1 MIFVTG
7 GTGMLGSYLML
18 ELLKKG
24 ENIRASKRANSS
36 FEITMKVLSQFSS
49 EAKTLFSQ
57 IEWVNTDLFDQNSI
71 EKDLSNI
78 SEIYHCAAQIN
89 SSSKNKT
96 QQIYNNQKTT
106 ENLVNAALNQN
117 IKKFCH
123 VSSIAALGNSI
134 DGKLISE
141 ETIWKEQKNN
151 STYSTSKYYSEMEVW
166 RGIAEGLNAV
176 IVNPSVIL
184 GMGDWGKGSAN
195 LYKKIND
202 GLKFHTHGSSGFVDA
217 KDVVDIMMLLMNTQ
231 ESFGKSFIVSAE
243 NLNFK
248 SLFEKIAGSLGKESP
263 KIYATPFLTQIAWRL
278 DWLKSKV
285 SGKDPLIT
293 KESAR
298 TAHKI
303 LQYNN
308 NKLLKLI
315 SFQYKSVDTTI
326 QDIAD
331 IYNDSLEEE
340 TNINIKN

>member
-18 ELLKKG
+18 ELLKQGRK
-24 ENIRASKRANSS
+24 IRASKRTNST
-36 FEITMKVLSQFSS
+36 FDITMKVFDSFSS
-49 EAKTLFSQ
+49 EGKTLFSQ
-57 IEWVNTDLFDQNSI
+57 IEWVDVDLFNQNNI
-71 EKDLSNI
+71 EEHLSNI

-89 SSSKNKT
+89 SSPKNKA
-96 QQIYNNQKTT
+96 QQVYNNQRTT
-106 ENLVNAALNQN
+106 ENLVNAALKQD

-123 VSSIAALGNSI
+123 VSSIAALGNSF

-141 ETIWKEQKNN
+141 KTIWKEQKNN

-176 IVNPSVIL
+176 IINPSVIL
-184 GMGDWGKGSAN
+184 GVGDWDKGSAN
-195 LYKKIND
+195 LFKKVND
-202 GLKFHTHGSSGFVDA
+202 GLKFYSNGSSGFVDA
-217 KDVVDIMMLLMNTQ
+217 KDVIDIMILLIANP

-248 SLFEKIAGSLGKESP
+248 SLFDKIANGLSKASP

-278 DWLKSKV
+278 DWMKSQI

-298 TAHKI
+298 TAHKV
-303 LQYNN
+303 LQYDNC
-308 NKLLKLI
+308 KLLGFI
-315 SFQYKSVDTTI
+315 PFGYKSIDTTI
-326 QDIAD
+326 QDIAI
-331 IYNDSLEEE
+331 IYKESSEN
-340 TNINIKN
+340 